1 MEKAIPAWGLYR
13 LLKALERKRFSGQLE
28 LRAAVGRAS
37 LGFDDGRIFRVETD
51 VPEWAFPAY
60 LVRARIVPDALKAER
75 MTSAGMLVESGVI
88 RREDGARLQASYLRS
103 VLTLMMSEPFP
114 VWGIDRTPMPAGTL
128 PDMPVEPEPELM
140 RAVGRRDI
148 AEVRAVVDRLVESGS
163 PVLGEGAEPCLRY
176 ARAQF
181 GDLRILQYLRDDN
194 VEDAADALLAEEG
207 TARVLFSL
215 HVAGHL
221 SFQPRPAPAHRP
233 EPAVSVL
240 VEAQAPAPTLDS
252 APASAS
258 GDLVQSDVEARLV
271 EAAARMADQNN
282 YEILEV
288 SIDARLSA
296 IRMAWLRMRRQ
307 WVRTRFEGV
316 VSAHAMTLLDGIH
329 KRLEAAR
336 ERLSERNA
344 RLQYNRAIDIATPG
358 LEARLVEVF
367 EAQALHQSGRE
378 ALANR
383 DAKAAMASFEAA
395 WRQDPLEPLYL
406 VAMAEALMAMP
417 PSDET
422 RARVRELLGQAF
434 AVDADLIEAHLA
446 MAEVLRREQDWDGS
460 MDHVRRV
467 LLLEPE
473 NSDASRLRDRLRKR
487 PADAVVGGF
496 QRKPGTLLGK
506 VRSLLRGES

>member
-13 LLKALERKRFSGQLE
+13 LLKALERKRFCGRLE
-28 LRAAVGRAS
+28 LRASAGRAA

-60 LVRARIVPDALKAER
+60 LVRARIVSDALKAER

-88 RREDGARLQASYLRS
+88 RREDGARLEASYLRS

-114 VWGIDRTPMPAGTL
+114 VWGIDRTPMLAGTL
-128 PDMPVEPEPELM
+128 PGMPVEPEPELM

-148 AEVRAVVDRLVESGS
+148 AEVRGVVERLLESGA
-163 PVLGEGAEPCLRY
+163 PVLEEGAESCLRY

-181 GDLRILQYLRDDN
+181 GDLQILQSLRDGIE
-194 VEDAADALLAEEG
+194 EDAEGILLAEEG
-207 TARVLFSL
+207 TVRVLFSL

-221 SFQPRPAPAHRP
+221 SFRPRRASVRP
-233 EPAVSVL
+233 SEAGVTAS
-240 VEAQAPAPTLDS
+240 VEAPVPSGPPGAP
-252 APASAS
+252 
-258 GDLVQSDVEARLV
+258 VQSDVEARLV

-288 SIDARLSA
+288 SVDARLST
-296 IRMAWLRMRRQ
+296 IRMAWLRMRRH

-329 KRLEAAR
+329 RRLDAAR
-336 ERLSERNA
+336 ERLSERNS
-344 RLQYNRAIDIATPG
+344 RLQYNRAINIATPG
-358 LEARLVEVF
+358 LEARLVEMF
-367 EAQALHQSGRE
+367 EAQVLHQSGRE

-395 WRQDPLEPLYL
+395 WRQDPQEPIHLA
-406 VAMAEALMAMP
+406 AMAEALLAMP

-422 RARVRELLGQAF
+422 RARIRELLGQAF
-434 AVDADLIEAHLA
+434 AADADLIEAHLA
-446 MAEVLRREQDWDGS
+446 MAEALRRDQDWDGA

-473 NSDASRLRDRLRKR
+473 NTDASRLRDRLRKR